1 MTTTDIYIYKWKN
14 QRGCIDSLLFLSFAP
29 KCSSDRTSFRLFDS
43 FTYIYPALL
52 PQHWALYA
60 KVDST
65 PTFIYIYIY
74 IFFETS
80 FIFIHIFLGLEFI
93 VIIWT
98 RRKCKPNWVDKFRRT
113 LIPSF
118 REPYQLPWC
127 KCHPFQG
134 KKLTALGFLKMIL
147 ND

>member
-14 QRGCIDSLLFLSFAP
+14 QRGCINSLLFLSFAP
-29 KCSSDRTSFRLFDS
+29 KRSSDRTSFPLFDS
-43 FTYIYPALL
+43 FTYIYPAQL

-65 PTFIYIYIY
+65 PTYIFFF
-74 IFFETS
+74 FFETS

-93 VIIWT
+93 FIIWT

-118 REPYQLPWC
+118 RGPYQLPWC
-127 KCHPFQG
+127 KCHPFQR
-134 KKLTALGFLKMIL
+134 KMIKIEWL
-147 ND
+147 KSS